1 MDFGKRKIFRDIQ
14 YSIDRKT
21 VYSLL
26 GYKKEQTKL
35 PQKIFDR
42 VELAFQDAEKL
53 IDAKGVFI
61 IRRIK
66 KNGDPICLQGSR
78 TTIKGHSASNL
89 LKNSFAVIFMAV
101 TIGSGLENLTSRYT
115 KEKQFENALVL
126 DTIGSEAAEASANAL
141 NSYLLTLAR
150 QAKNTLTGRFSPGYG
165 DLPLF
170 FQKDMFRELS
180 LDSLNIVLDKKYILF
195 PRKTVTAILGVEE

>member
-1 MDFGKRKIFRDIQ
+1 MVFNKLRIVGDIQ
-14 YSIDRKT
+14 YSIDKRA

-26 GYKKEQTKL
+26 GYKKDQTKL
-35 PQKIFDR
+35 PQKMFDL
-42 VELAFQDAEKL
+42 VDLAFLEADKWIE
-53 IDAKGVFI
+53 AKGVYI

-66 KNGDPICLQGSR
+66 TKGEVITLQNS
-78 TTIKGHSASNL
+78 TTILEGHSAKNL

-101 TIGSGLENLTSRYT
+101 TIGHGLENLISQYT
-115 KEKQFENALVL
+115 EEKQFEKTLFL

-141 NSYLLTLAR
+141 NNYLLTLAR
-150 QAKNTLTGRFSPGYG
+150 QAKNFLTSRFSPGFG

-180 LDSLNIVLDKKYILF
+180 LGSLDIVLDKKYFLS
-195 PRKTVTAILGVEE
+195 PRKTVTAIIGVEE